1 MSHNIKIWLYKVN
14 YIVGVFVTFK
24 FNFKYFCRLNY
35 NKNRRMKIS
44 YNWLKNY
51 INTSTSLSAGSDI
64 DPEKISEILT
74 DSGLEIDG
82 MEKIQTVKGG
92 LEGLVIGE
100 VLTKEKHPDA
110 DKLNCTTINIGGD
123 EPLSIVCGASNLE
136 VGQKVVVA
144 TIGTTLYSDEDSFK
158 IKKSKIRGQLSEGM
172 ICAEDEIGL
181 GKGHDGIMV
190 LDPTT
195 VVGTLAKDHF
205 NIEADYELEI
215 GLTPNRADASGHIGV
230 ARDLVAVLGQS
241 QEINLV
247 KPSVDEFKV
256 DNNDL
261 NITVEVEDAELCPRY
276 SGVTISGL
284 EVKDSP
290 DWLKNRLLSIGLTPI
305 NNVVDV
311 TNFVLHETGQPLHA
325 FDAAKIV
332 GNKVVVKTV
341 ANKTKFTTLDDTDR
355 ELSEDDLM
363 ICNAENAM
371 CIAGVFGGSESG
383 VSNSTTSIFIESAY
397 FNAVSVRKSAK
408 RHGLNTDASFRFER
422 GADPRITIY
431 ALKRAANLIKEVA
444 GGFISS
450 EIVDVY
456 PTPIENFEFDF
467 SYDNCDRTIGQA
479 IDRSVIKKILT
490 DLEIEIVSES
500 GDQLKLSVPPFKVD
514 VQREI
519 DVIEEVLRIYG
530 YNNIVLPDVLKSSLP
545 YRTKPE
551 KEKVTNLVSDLLVSN
566 GFNEMLSN
574 SLTNA
579 DYYKNTA
586 DSLVR
591 IKNPLSIELDV
602 LRQSMVYDG
611 LETIVYN
618 QNRRNSDVKLFEWG
632 KTYFK
637 TETKFK
643 EYSHLSMFIS
653 GASTNENWDTPNA
666 GDVNFYQLK
675 GIVNT
680 IMEKFGM
687 DKFNVRTEDSDLAC
701 LAYGLKYKVNNI
713 DLVEFGKIDA
723 TTQKQFAINNEVF
736 YVIFNYDNFIKLV
749 GMNKVVYK
757 EVSKLPSMRRDLALL
772 IDKAVTYDS
781 IKELASKQE
790 RKLLKSI
797 NLFDV
802 YEGKNVP
809 EGKKSYALSFQFQDE
824 NKTLVDKQI
833 DKVMSKIIN
842 TLDKELGAK
851 LR

>member
-1 MSHNIKIWLYKVN
+1 
-14 YIVGVFVTFK
+14 
-24 FNFKYFCRLNY
+24 
-35 NKNRRMKIS
+35 MKIS

-51 INTSTSLSAGSDI
+51 IDTDI

-82 MEKIQTVKGG
+82 MEKVQTIKGG
-92 LEGLVIGE
+92 LEGLIVGE

-110 DKLNCTTINIGGD
+110 DKLNCTTINIGGK
-123 EPLSIVCGASNLE
+123 EPLNIVCGASNLE
-136 VGQKVVVA
+136 IGQKVVVA
-144 TIGTTLYSDEDSFK
+144 TIGTTLYSDDDSFK

-190 LDPTT
+190 LDPSTAI
-195 VVGTLAKDHF
+195 GTLAKDHF
-205 NIEADYELEI
+205 NVEDDYELEI
-215 GLTPNRADASGHIGV
+215 GLTPNRADATGHIGV

-247 KPSVDEFKV
+247 KPSVEDFKV
-256 DNNDL
+256 DNTAL
-261 NITVEVEDAELCPRY
+261 NIIVEIEDVELCPRY

-290 DWLKNRLLSIGLTPI
+290 DWLMNRLLSIGLTPI

-325 FDAAKIV
+325 FDAEKIA
-332 GNKVVVKTV
+332 GNKIIVKTV
-341 ANKTKFTTLDDTDR
+341 VDKTKFTTLDETER
-355 ELSEDDLM
+355 ELSKEDLM
-363 ICNAENAM
+363 ICNEEKEM

-383 VSNSTTSIFIESAY
+383 VSKTTTSIFIESAY
-397 FNAVSVRKSAK
+397 FNAVSIRRSAK
-408 RHGLNTDASFRFER
+408 RHGLNTDASFRYER

-444 GGFISS
+444 GGSVSS
-450 EIVDVY
+450 EIVDIY
-456 PTPIENFEFDF
+456 PTPIENFQIDF

-530 YNNIVLPDVLKSSLP
+530 YNNIVLPDVLKSSLS

-551 KEKVTNLVSDLLVSN
+551 KEKVTNIISDLLVSN

-574 SLTNA
+574 SLTKS
-579 DYYKNTA
+579 DYYKGTA
-586 DSLVR
+586 NSLVR

-643 EYSHLSMFIS
+643 EHSHLSLFIS
-653 GASTNENWDTPNA
+653 GASTNKNWDLPNA

-687 DKFNVRTEDSDLAC
+687 NKFNVRSGESDLAC
-701 LAYGLKYKVNNI
+701 LDYGLKYKVNNI
-713 DLVEFGKIDA
+713 DLVEFGKIDSA
-723 TTQKQFAINNEVF
+723 TQKQFAINNEVF

-749 GMNKVVYK
+749 GMNKVIYK
-757 EVSKLPSMRRDLALL
+757 EVSKFPSVRRDLALL
-772 IDKAVTYDS
+772 IDKTVTYDS

-790 RKLLKSI
+790 RKLLKAI

-802 YEGKNVP
+802 YEGKNLP
-809 EGKKSYALSFQFQDE
+809 EGKKSYAVSFQFQDE
-824 NKTLVDKQI
+824 NKTLFDKQI
-833 DKVMSKIIN
+833 DKVMSKVIMA
-842 TLDKELGAK
+842 LEKELDAK

>member
-1 MSHNIKIWLYKVN
+1 
-14 YIVGVFVTFK
+14 
-24 FNFKYFCRLNY
+24 
-35 NKNRRMKIS
+35 MKIS

-51 INTSTSLSAGSDI
+51 INTDI
-64 DPEKISEILT
+64 DPEKISDILT

-82 MEKIQTVKGG
+82 MTKIQTIKGG
-92 LEGLVIGE
+92 LEGLIVGE

-110 DKLNCTTINIGGD
+110 DKLNCTTINVGD
-123 EPLSIVCGASNLE
+123 KESLNIVCGAPNLE
-136 VGQKVVVA
+136 IGQKVVVA
-144 TIGTTLYSDEDSFK
+144 TIGTMLYSGDDSFK

-190 LDPTT
+190 LDPATAA
-195 VVGTLAKDHF
+195 GTLAKDHF
-205 NIEADYELEI
+205 NVEDDYELEI
-215 GLTPNRADASGHIGV
+215 GLTPNRADATGHIGV

-247 KPSVDEFKV
+247 KPSVEDFRV
-256 DNNDL
+256 DNTAL
-261 NITVEVEDAELCPRY
+261 NITVEIENVELCPRY

-284 EVKDSP
+284 VVKDSP

-325 FDAAKIV
+325 FDAEKIA
-332 GNKVVVKTV
+332 GNKIIVKTV
-341 ANKTKFTTLDDTDR
+341 ADKTKFATLDETER
-355 ELSEDDLM
+355 ELSKDDLM
-363 ICNAENAM
+363 ICNEEKEM
-371 CIAGVFGGSESG
+371 CIAGVFGGSDSG
-383 VSNSTTSIFIESAY
+383 VTKTTTSIFIESAY

-444 GGFISS
+444 GGTVSS

-456 PTPIENFEFDF
+456 PTPIENFKIDF
-467 SYDNCDRTIGQA
+467 SYANCDRTIGQA
-479 IDRSVIKKILT
+479 IDRNVIKKILT
-490 DLEIEIVSES
+490 DLEIEIVLEN
-500 GDQLKLSVPPFKVD
+500 GDELKLSVPPFKVD

-530 YNNIVLPDVLKSSLP
+530 YNNIVLPDVLKSSLS
-545 YRTKPE
+545 YRIKPE
-551 KEKVTNLVSDLLVSN
+551 KEKVTNIISDLLVSN

-574 SLTNA
+574 SLTKA
-579 DYYKNTA
+579 DYYKDTA
-586 DSLVR
+586 DSLVK

-643 EYSHLSMFIS
+643 EHSHLSLFIS
-653 GASTNENWDTPNA
+653 GVSTNENWDTANT

-675 GIVNT
+675 GVVNT

-687 DKFNVRTEDSDLAC
+687 NKFNVKTEESELAC
-701 LAYGLKYKVNNI
+701 LDYGLKYKVNNI
-713 DLVEFGKIDA
+713 DLVEFGKIDSA
-723 TTQKQFAINNEVF
+723 TQKKVAINNEVF

-757 EVSKLPSMRRDLALL
+757 EVSKFPYMRRDLALL
-772 IDKAVTYDS
+772 IDKTVTYKS
-781 IKELASKQE
+781 IKKLASKQE
-790 RKLLKSI
+790 RKLLKAI

-802 YEGKNVP
+802 YEGKNLP
-809 EGKKSYALSFQFQDE
+809 EGKKSYAVSFQFQDE
-824 NKTLVDKQI
+824 KKTLVDSQI
-833 DKVMSKIIN
+833 DKVMSKII
-842 TLDKELGAK
+842 TALEKELDAQ

>member
-1 MSHNIKIWLYKVN
+1 
-14 YIVGVFVTFK
+14 
-24 FNFKYFCRLNY
+24 
-35 NKNRRMKIS
+35 MKIS

-51 INTSTSLSAGSDI
+51 IDVKVN
-64 DPEKISEILT
+64 PENISEILT

-82 MEKIQTVKGG
+82 MQKIQTIKGG
-92 LEGLVIGE
+92 LEGLVVGE

-110 DKLNCTTINIGGD
+110 DKLNLTTINIGV
-123 EPLSIVCGASNLE
+123 EEVLNIVCGASNLE

-144 TIGTTLYSDEDSFK
+144 TIGTTLYSGDDSFK

-190 LDPTT
+190 LDASTA
-195 VVGTLAKDHF
+195 VGTLAKAYF
-205 NIEADYELEI
+205 NIEDDYELEI
-215 GLTPNRADASGHIGV
+215 GLTPNRADATGHIGV
-230 ARDLVAVLGQS
+230 ARDLVAVLGQK

-247 KPSVDEFKV
+247 KPSVDDFKV
-256 DNNDL
+256 DNADL
-261 NITVEVEDAELCPRY
+261 NITVEVEDAELCKRY
-276 SGVTISGL
+276 SGVTINNITIK
-284 EVKDSP
+284 ESP
-290 DWLKNRLLSIGLTPI
+290 DWLKNRLLSIGLTPV

-311 TNFVLHETGQPLHA
+311 TNFVMHETGQPLHA
-325 FDAAKIV
+325 FDVAKIK
-332 GNKVVVKTV
+332 GNKVIVKTV
-341 ANKTKFTTLDDTDR
+341 ADKTKFTTLDDTER

-363 ICNAENAM
+363 ICNTEDGM
-371 CIAGVFGGSESG
+371 CIAGVFGGSDSG
-383 VSNSTTSIFIESAY
+383 VSKTTTSIFLESAY
-397 FNAVSVRKSAK
+397 FDAVSVRKSAK

-431 ALKRAANLIKEVA
+431 ALKRAANLIKEVS
-444 GGFISS
+444 GGTVSS

-456 PTPIENFEFDF
+456 PTPIEDF
-467 SYDNCDRTIGQA
+467 SIDFSFDNCDKVIGQK
-479 IDRSVIKKILT
+479 IDRTVIKKILI
-490 DLEIEIVSES
+490 DLEIQILEEN

-530 YNNIVLPDVLKSSLP
+530 YNNIVLPDVLKSSLS

-551 KEKVTNLVSDLLVSN
+551 KEKVTNLISDLLVSN
-566 GFNEMLSN
+566 GFNEILNN
-574 SLTNA
+574 SLTKA
-579 DYYKNTA
+579 DYYKETA

-591 IKNPLSIELDV
+591 IKNPLSKDLDV

-643 EYSHLSMFIS
+643 EHSHLSMFIS
-653 GASTNENWDTPNA
+653 GASVNENWDTANT
-666 GDVNFYQLK
+666 GDVNFYQIK
-675 GIVNT
+675 GVVNT

-687 DKFNVRTEDSDLAC
+687 NKFNVRTEESELTC
-701 LAYGLKYKVNNI
+701 LDYGLKYKVNNI

-723 TTQKQFAINNEVF
+723 ATQKQFDINNEVF
-736 YVIFNYDNFIKLV
+736 YVIFNYDNLIKLV
-749 GMNKVVYK
+749 GMNKVIYK
-757 EVSKLPSMRRDLALL
+757 EVSKFPAVRRDLALL
-772 IDKAVTYDS
+772 IDKAVAYSS
-781 IKELASKQE
+781 IQELASKQDK
-790 RKLLKSI
+790 KLLKAI

-802 YEGKNVP
+802 YEGKNLP
-809 EGKKSYALSFQFQDE
+809 EGKKSYAVSFQFQDE
-824 NKTLVDKQI
+824 TKTLVDKQI
-833 DKVMSKIIN
+833 DKVMTKIIS
-842 TLDKELGAK
+842 TLEKELDAQ

>member
-1 MSHNIKIWLYKVN
+1 
-14 YIVGVFVTFK
+14 
-24 FNFKYFCRLNY
+24 
-35 NKNRRMKIS
+35 MKIS

-51 INTSTSLSAGSDI
+51 IDVEVN
-64 DPEKISEILT
+64 PENISEILT

-82 MEKIQTVKGG
+82 MQKIQTIKGG
-92 LEGLVIGE
+92 LEGLVVGE

-110 DKLNCTTINIGGD
+110 DKLNCTTINVGG
-123 EPLSIVCGASNLE
+123 EEELNIVCGATNLE

-144 TIGTTLYSDEDSFK
+144 TVGTTLYAGDDSFK
-158 IKKSKIRGQLSEGM
+158 IKKSKIRGELSEGM
-172 ICAEDEIGL
+172 ICAEDEIGI
-181 GKGHDGIMV
+181 GVGHDGIMV
-190 LDPTT
+190 LEASTA
-195 VVGTLAKDHF
+195 VGTLAKDYF
-205 NIEADYELEI
+205 KIEDDYELEI
-215 GLTPNRADASGHIGV
+215 GLTPNRADATGHIGV
-230 ARDLVAVLGQS
+230 ARDLVAVLGQK

-247 KPSVDEFKV
+247 KPSVDDFKV
-256 DNNDL
+256 DNTDL
-261 NITVEVEDAELCPRY
+261 NITVEVDNTELCPRY

-284 EVKDSP
+284 EIKDSP

-325 FDAAKIV
+325 FDAAKIA
-332 GNKVVVKTV
+332 GNKVIVKKV
-341 ANKTKFTTLDDTDR
+341 ADKTKFTTLDDTER
-355 ELSEDDLM
+355 ELSENDLM
-363 ICNAENAM
+363 ICNAEEGM

-383 VSNSTTSIFIESAY
+383 VSNTTTSIFLESAY

-444 GGFISS
+444 GGSVSS
-450 EIVDVY
+450 EIVDIY
-456 PTPIENFEFDF
+456 PNEIENFEVDF
-467 SYDNCDRTIGQA
+467 SFDNCDRVIGQA
-479 IDRSVIKKILT
+479 IDREVIKKILT
-490 DLEIEIVSES
+490 DLEIEIITEK
-500 GDQLKLSVPPFKVD
+500 GDELKLSIPPFKVD

-519 DVIEEVLRIYG
+519 DVIEEVLRIFG
-530 YNNIVLPDVLKSSLP
+530 YNNIVLPDVLKSSLS

-551 KEKVTNLVSDLLVSN
+551 KEKVTNIISDLLVSN

-574 SLTNA
+574 SLTKS
-579 DYYKNTA
+579 DYYKETA

-602 LRQSMVYDG
+602 LRQSMLFDG

-637 TETKFK
+637 TETKFR
-643 EYSHLSMFIS
+643 EHSHLSLFIS
-653 GASTNENWDTPNA
+653 GASTNENWDTANA
-666 GDVNFYQLK
+666 GDVNFYQIK

-687 DKFNVRTEDSDLAC
+687 NKFNIRTEESDLNC
-701 LAYGLKYKVNNI
+701 FEYGLKHKVNNI
-713 DLVEFGKIDA
+713 DLVEFGKVDGA
-723 TTQKQFAINNEVF
+723 TQKQFDINNEVF
-736 YVIFNYDNFIKLV
+736 HVIFNYANFIKLV

-757 EVSKLPSMRRDLALL
+757 EVSKFPSSRRDLALL
-772 IDKAVTYDS
+772 IDKTVTYSS
-781 IKELASKQE
+781 IQELASKQE
-790 RKLLKSI
+790 RKLLKDI

-802 YEGKNVP
+802 YEGKNLP

-824 NKTLVDKQI
+824 QKTLVDAQI

-842 TLDKELGAK
+842 SLEKELDAQ

>member
-1 MSHNIKIWLYKVN
+1 
-14 YIVGVFVTFK
+14 
-24 FNFKYFCRLNY
+24 
-35 NKNRRMKIS
+35 MKIS

-51 INTSTSLSAGSDI
+51 IDVEVN
-64 DPEKISEILT
+64 PENISEILT

-82 MEKIQTVKGG
+82 MQKIQTIKGG
-92 LEGLVIGE
+92 LEGLVVGE

-110 DKLNCTTINIGGD
+110 DKLNCTTINVGG
-123 EPLSIVCGASNLE
+123 EEELNIVCGATNLE

-144 TIGTTLYSDEDSFK
+144 TVGTTLYAGDDSFK
-158 IKKSKIRGQLSEGM
+158 IKKSKIRGELSEGM

-181 GKGHDGIMV
+181 GVGHDGIMV
-190 LDPTT
+190 LEASTA
-195 VVGTLAKDHF
+195 VGTLAKDYF
-205 NIEADYELEI
+205 KIEDDYELEI
-215 GLTPNRADASGHIGV
+215 GLTPNRADATGHIGV
-230 ARDLVAVLGQS
+230 ARDLVAVLGQK

-247 KPSVDEFKV
+247 KPSVDDFKV
-256 DNNDL
+256 DNTDL
-261 NITVEVEDAELCPRY
+261 NITVEVENTELCPRY

-325 FDAAKIV
+325 FDAAKIA
-332 GNKVVVKTV
+332 GNKVIVKKV
-341 ANKTKFTTLDDTDR
+341 ADKTKFTTLDDTER
-355 ELSEDDLM
+355 ELSENDLM
-363 ICNAENAM
+363 ICNAEEGM

-383 VSNSTTSIFIESAY
+383 VSNTTTSIFLESAY

-444 GGFISS
+444 GGSVSS
-450 EIVDVY
+450 EIVDIY
-456 PTPIENFEFDF
+456 PNEIENFEIDF
-467 SYDNCDRTIGQA
+467 SFDNCDRVIGQA
-479 IDRSVIKKILT
+479 IDREVIKKILT
-490 DLEIEIVSES
+490 DLEIEIITEK
-500 GDQLKLSVPPFKVD
+500 GDELKLSIPPFKVD

-519 DVIEEVLRIYG
+519 DVIEEVLRIFG
-530 YNNIVLPDVLKSSLP
+530 YNNIVLPDVLKSSLS

-551 KEKVTNLVSDLLVSN
+551 KEKVTNIISDLLVSN

-574 SLTNA
+574 SLTKS
-579 DYYKNTA
+579 DYYKETA

-602 LRQSMVYDG
+602 LRQSMLFDG

-643 EYSHLSMFIS
+643 EHSHLSLFIS
-653 GASTNENWDTPNA
+653 GASTNENWDTANA
-666 GDVNFYQLK
+666 GDVNFYQIK

-687 DKFNVRTEDSDLAC
+687 NKFNIRTEESDLTC
-701 LAYGLKYKVNNI
+701 FEYGLKHKVNNI
-713 DLVEFGKIDA
+713 DLVEFGKVDA
-723 TTQKQFAINNEVF
+723 ATQKQFDINNEVF
-736 YVIFNYDNFIKLV
+736 HVIFNYDNFIKLV

-757 EVSKLPSMRRDLALL
+757 EVSKFPSTRRDLALL
-772 IDKAVTYDS
+772 IDKTVTYSS
-781 IKELASKQE
+781 IQELASKQE
-790 RKLLKSI
+790 RKLLKDI

-802 YEGKNVP
+802 YEGKNLP

-824 NKTLVDKQI
+824 QKTLVDAQI

-842 TLDKELGAK
+842 SLEKELDAQ

>member
-1 MSHNIKIWLYKVN
+1 
-14 YIVGVFVTFK
+14 
-24 FNFKYFCRLNY
+24 
-35 NKNRRMKIS
+35 MKIS

-51 INTSTSLSAGSDI
+51 IDTDI
-64 DPEKISEILT
+64 DPEKISDILT

-82 MEKIQTVKGG
+82 MTKIQTIKGG
-92 LEGLVIGE
+92 LEGLIVGE

-110 DKLNCTTINIGGD
+110 DKLNCTTINVGGT
-123 EPLSIVCGASNLE
+123 ELLNIVCGASNLE
-136 VGQKVVVA
+136 IGQKVVVA
-144 TIGTTLYSDEDSFK
+144 TIGTTLYSGDDSFK

-190 LDPTT
+190 LDTAT
-195 VVGTLAKDHF
+195 AVGTLAKDHF
-205 NIEADYELEI
+205 NVEDDYELEI
-215 GLTPNRADASGHIGV
+215 GLTPNRADATGHIGV

-247 KPSVDEFKV
+247 KPSVEDFKV
-256 DNNDL
+256 DNTAL
-261 NITVEVEDAELCPRY
+261 NITVEIEDVELCPRY

-325 FDAAKIV
+325 FDAAKIA
-332 GNKVVVKTV
+332 GNKIIVKTV
-341 ANKTKFTTLDDTDR
+341 ADKTKFTTLDETER
-355 ELSEDDLM
+355 ELSKDDLM
-363 ICNAENAM
+363 ICSEEKEM

-383 VSNSTTSIFIESAY
+383 VTKTTTSIFVESAY

-431 ALKRAANLIKEVA
+431 ALKRAANLIKEIT
-444 GGFISS
+444 GGTVSS

-456 PTPIENFEFDF
+456 PTPIENFEIDF
-467 SYDNCDRTIGQA
+467 SYANCDRTIGQA
-479 IDRSVIKKILT
+479 IDRDVIKKILT
-490 DLEIEIVSES
+490 DLEIEIVSEN
-500 GDQLKLSVPPFKVD
+500 GDELKLSVPPFKVD

-519 DVIEEVLRIYG
+519 DIIEEVLRIYG
-530 YNNIVLPDVLKSSLP
+530 YNNIVLPDVLKSSLS

-551 KEKVTNLVSDLLVSN
+551 KEKVTNIISDLLVSN

-574 SLTNA
+574 SLTKA
-579 DYYKNTA
+579 DYYGDTA

-618 QNRRNSDVKLFEWG
+618 QNRKNSDVKLFEWG

-643 EYSHLSMFIS
+643 EHSHLSLFIS
-653 GASTNENWDTPNA
+653 GASTNENWDTVNA

-675 GIVNT
+675 GVVNT

-687 DKFNVRTEDSDLAC
+687 NKFNVRMEESELAC
-701 LAYGLKYKVNNI
+701 LDYGLKYKVNNI
-713 DLVEFGKIDA
+713 DLVEFGKIDS
-723 TTQKQFAINNEVF
+723 TTQKKFAINNEVF
-736 YVIFNYDNFIKLV
+736 YVVFNYDNFIKLV

-757 EVSKLPSMRRDLALL
+757 EVSKFPSMRRDLALL
-772 IDKAVTYDS
+772 IDKTVTYNS

-790 RKLLKSI
+790 KKLLKAI

-802 YEGKNVP
+802 YEGKNLP
-809 EGKKSYALSFQFQDE
+809 EGKKSYAVSFQFQDE

-833 DKVMSKIIN
+833 DKVMSKII
-842 TLDKELGAK
+842 TSLEKELDAK

>member
-1 MSHNIKIWLYKVN
+1 
-14 YIVGVFVTFK
+14 
-24 FNFKYFCRLNY
+24 
-35 NKNRRMKIS
+35 MKIS

-51 INTSTSLSAGSDI
+51 IDVEV
-64 DPEKISEILT
+64 DPENISEILT

-92 LEGLVIGE
+92 LEGLIVGE

-110 DKLNCTTINIGGD
+110 DKLNCSTINIGGN
-123 EPLSIVCGASNLE
+123 EPLNIVCGASNLE

-144 TIGTTLYSDEDSFK
+144 TVGTTLYAGDDSFK
-158 IKKSKIRGQLSEGM
+158 IKKSKIRGELSEGM

-190 LDPTT
+190 LEPSTA
-195 VVGTLAKDHF
+195 VGTLAKDYF
-205 NIEADYELEI
+205 KIEDDYELEI
-215 GLTPNRADASGHIGV
+215 GLTPNRADATGHIGV
-230 ARDLVAVLGQS
+230 ARDLVAVLGQK
-241 QEINLV
+241 QEVNLV
-247 KPSVDEFKV
+247 KPTVNDFKV
-256 DNNDL
+256 DNTDL
-261 NITVEVEDAELCPRY
+261 NITVEVENTELCPRY

-284 EVKDSP
+284 VIKESP

-325 FDAAKIV
+325 FDAEKIA

-341 ANKTKFTTLDDTDR
+341 ADKTKFTTLDDTER

-363 ICNAENAM
+363 ICNAEEGM
-371 CIAGVFGGSESG
+371 CIAGVFGGAVSG
-383 VSNSTTSIFIESAY
+383 VSDTTTSIFLESAY
-397 FNAVSVRKSAK
+397 FNAVSIRKSAK
-408 RHGLNTDASFRFER
+408 RHGLNTDASFRYER

-444 GGFISS
+444 GGAVSS

-456 PTPIENFEFDF
+456 PTEIENFEIDF
-467 SYDNCDRTIGQA
+467 SYDNCDRLIGQA
-479 IDRSVIKKILT
+479 IDRDVIKKILT
-490 DLEIEIVSES
+490 DLEIEIVSEN
-500 GDQLKLSVPPFKVD
+500 GDELKLSVPPFKVD

-530 YNNIVLPDVLKSSLP
+530 YNNIVLPDVLKSSLS
-545 YRTKPE
+545 YREKTD
-551 KEKVTNLVSDLLVSN
+551 KEKVTNTISDLLVSN

-574 SLTNA
+574 SLTKS
-579 DYYKNTA
+579 DYYKETA

-591 IKNPLSIELDV
+591 MKNPLSRELDV
-602 LRQSMVYDG
+602 LRQSMLFDG

-618 QNRRNSDVKLFEWG
+618 QNRRTSDVKLFEWG

-643 EYSHLSMFIS
+643 EHSHLSLFIS
-653 GASTNENWDTPNA
+653 GASVNENWDTANA

-675 GIVNT
+675 GVVNT

-687 DKFNVRTEDSDLAC
+687 NKFNIRTEESELVC
-701 LAYGLKYKVNNI
+701 LDYGLKHKVNNI
-713 DLVEFGKIDA
+713 DLVEFGKIDSA
-723 TTQKQFAINNEVF
+723 IQKQFDINNEVF
-736 YVIFNYDNFIKLV
+736 YVIFNYDNFLKLV
-749 GMNKVVYK
+749 TMNKVVYK
-757 EVSKLPSMRRDLALL
+757 EVSKFPAMRRDLALL
-772 IDKAVTYDS
+772 IDKAVAYSS

-790 RKLLKSI
+790 RKLLKAI

-802 YEGKNVP
+802 YEGKNLP
-809 EGKKSYALSFQFQDE
+809 EGKKSYAVSFQFQDE

-833 DKVMSKIIN
+833 DKVMTKIIAS
-842 TLDKELGAK
+842 LEKELGAQ

>member
-1 MSHNIKIWLYKVN
+1 
-14 YIVGVFVTFK
+14 
-24 FNFKYFCRLNY
+24 
-35 NKNRRMKIS
+35 MKIS

-51 INTSTSLSAGSDI
+51 IDTDI
-64 DPEKISEILT
+64 DPEKISDILT

-82 MEKIQTVKGG
+82 MTKIQTIKGG
-92 LEGLVIGE
+92 LEGLIIGE

-110 DKLNCTTINIGGD
+110 DKLNCTTINVGGT
-123 EPLSIVCGASNLE
+123 ELLNIVCGASNLE
-136 VGQKVVVA
+136 IGQKVVVA
-144 TIGTTLYSDEDSFK
+144 TIGTTLYSGDDSFK

-190 LDPTT
+190 LDTAT
-195 VVGTLAKDHF
+195 AVGTLAKDHF
-205 NIEADYELEI
+205 NVEDDYELEI
-215 GLTPNRADASGHIGV
+215 GLTPNRADATGHIGV

-247 KPSVDEFKV
+247 KPSVEDFKV
-256 DNNDL
+256 DNTAL
-261 NITVEVEDAELCPRY
+261 NITVEIEDVELCPRY

-325 FDAAKIV
+325 FDAAKIA
-332 GNKVVVKTV
+332 GNKIIVKTV
-341 ANKTKFTTLDDTDR
+341 ADKTKFTTLDETER
-355 ELSEDDLM
+355 ELSKDDLM
-363 ICNAENAM
+363 ICSEEKEM

-383 VSNSTTSIFIESAY
+383 VTKTTTSIFVESAY

-431 ALKRAANLIKEVA
+431 ALKRAANLIKEIT
-444 GGFISS
+444 GGTVSS

-456 PTPIENFEFDF
+456 PTPIENFEIDF
-467 SYDNCDRTIGQA
+467 SYANCDRTIGQA
-479 IDRSVIKKILT
+479 IDRDVIKKILT
-490 DLEIEIVSES
+490 DLEIEIVSEN
-500 GDQLKLSVPPFKVD
+500 GDELKLSVPPFKVD

-519 DVIEEVLRIYG
+519 DIIEEVLRIYG
-530 YNNIVLPDVLKSSLP
+530 YNNIVLPDVLKSSLS

-551 KEKVTNLVSDLLVSN
+551 KEKVTNIISDLLVSN

-574 SLTNA
+574 SLTKA
-579 DYYKNTA
+579 DYYGDTA

-618 QNRRNSDVKLFEWG
+618 QNRKNSDVKLFEWG

-643 EYSHLSMFIS
+643 EHSHLSLFIS
-653 GASTNENWDTPNA
+653 GASTNENWDAVNA

-675 GIVNT
+675 GVVNT

-687 DKFNVRTEDSDLAC
+687 NKFNVRTEESELAC
-701 LAYGLKYKVNNI
+701 LDYGLKYKVNNI
-713 DLVEFGKIDA
+713 DLVEFGKIDS
-723 TTQKQFAINNEVF
+723 TTQKKFAINNEVF
-736 YVIFNYDNFIKLV
+736 YVVFNYDNFIKLV

-757 EVSKLPSMRRDLALL
+757 EVSKFPSMRRDLALL
-772 IDKAVTYDS
+772 IDKTVTYNS

-790 RKLLKSI
+790 RKLLKAI

-802 YEGKNVP
+802 YEGKNLP
-809 EGKKSYALSFQFQDE
+809 EGKKSYAVSFQFQDE

-833 DKVMSKIIN
+833 DKVMSKII
-842 TLDKELGAK
+842 TSLEKELDAK

>member
-1 MSHNIKIWLYKVN
+1 
-14 YIVGVFVTFK
+14 
-24 FNFKYFCRLNY
+24 
-35 NKNRRMKIS
+35 MKIS

-51 INTSTSLSAGSDI
+51 IDTDI

-82 MEKIQTVKGG
+82 MEKVQTIKGG
-92 LEGLVIGE
+92 LEGLIVGE
-100 VLTKEKHPDA
+100 VLTKEKHPNA
-110 DKLNCTTINIGGD
+110 DKLNCTTINTGGK
-123 EPLSIVCGASNLE
+123 EPLNIVCGASNLE
-136 VGQKVVVA
+136 IGQKVVVA
-144 TIGTTLYSDEDSFK
+144 TIGTMLYSDVGSFK

-190 LDPTT
+190 LDPSTAI
-195 VVGTLAKDHF
+195 GTLAKDHF
-205 NIEADYELEI
+205 NVEDDYELEI
-215 GLTPNRADASGHIGV
+215 GLTPNRADATGHIGV

-247 KPSVDEFKV
+247 KPSVEDFKV
-256 DNNDL
+256 DNTAL
-261 NITVEVEDAELCPRY
+261 NIIVEIEDVELCPRY

-290 DWLKNRLLSIGLTPI
+290 DWLMNRLLSIGLTPI

-325 FDAAKIV
+325 FDAEKIA
-332 GNKVVVKTV
+332 GNKIIVKTV
-341 ANKTKFTTLDDTDR
+341 VDKTKFTTLDETER
-355 ELSEDDLM
+355 ELSKEDLM
-363 ICNAENAM
+363 ICNEDKEM

-383 VSNSTTSIFIESAY
+383 VSKTTTSIFIESAY
-397 FNAVSVRKSAK
+397 FNAVSIRRSAK
-408 RHGLNTDASFRFER
+408 RHGLNTDASFRYER

-444 GGFISS
+444 GGTVSS
-450 EIVDVY
+450 EIVDIY
-456 PTPIENFEFDF
+456 PTPIENFEIDF

-530 YNNIVLPDVLKSSLP
+530 YNNIVLPDVLKSSLS

-551 KEKVTNLVSDLLVSN
+551 KEKVTNIISDLLVSN

-574 SLTNA
+574 SLTKS
-579 DYYKNTA
+579 DYYKGTA
-586 DSLVR
+586 NSLVR

-643 EYSHLSMFIS
+643 EHSHLSLFIS
-653 GASTNENWDTPNA
+653 GASTNKNWDLPNA

-687 DKFNVRTEDSDLAC
+687 NKFNVRTGESDLAC
-701 LAYGLKYKVNNI
+701 LDYGLKYKVNNI
-713 DLVEFGKIDA
+713 DLVEFGKIDSA
-723 TTQKQFAINNEVF
+723 TQKQFAINNEVF

-749 GMNKVVYK
+749 GMNKVIYK
-757 EVSKLPSMRRDLALL
+757 EVSKFPSVRRDLALL
-772 IDKAVTYDS
+772 IDKTVTYDS

-790 RKLLKSI
+790 RKLLKAI

-802 YEGKNVP
+802 YEGKNLP
-809 EGKKSYALSFQFQDE
+809 EGKKSYAVSFQFQDE
-824 NKTLVDKQI
+824 NKTLFDKQI
-833 DKVMSKIIN
+833 DKVMSKVIMA
-842 TLDKELGAK
+842 LEKELDAK

>member
-1 MSHNIKIWLYKVN
+1 
-14 YIVGVFVTFK
+14 
-24 FNFKYFCRLNY
+24 
-35 NKNRRMKIS
+35 MKIS

-51 INTSTSLSAGSDI
+51 IDTDVN
-64 DPEKISEILT
+64 PENISEILT
-74 DSGLEIDG
+74 DTGLEIDG
-82 MEKIQTVKGG
+82 MEKIQTIKGG
-92 LEGLVIGE
+92 LEGLVVGE

-110 DKLNCTTINIGGD
+110 DKLNCTTINVGG
-123 EPLSIVCGASNLE
+123 EEALNIVCGAPNVA
-136 VGQKVVVA
+136 VGQKVIVA
-144 TIGTTLYSDEDSFK
+144 TIGTTLYAGEDSFK

-190 LDPTT
+190 LDSAT
-195 VVGTLAKDHF
+195 VVGTPAKVHF
-205 NIEADYELEI
+205 NIEDDYELEI
-215 GLTPNRADASGHIGV
+215 GLTPNRADATGHIGV
-230 ARDLVAVLGQS
+230 ARDLVAVLGQK

-247 KPSVDEFKV
+247 KPSVESFKV
-256 DNNDL
+256 DNTDL
-261 NITVEVEDAELCPRY
+261 NIAVEVENAELCPRY
-276 SGVTISGL
+276 SGVTISGI

-325 FDAAKIV
+325 FDAAKIA
-332 GNKVVVKTV
+332 GNKVLVKTV
-341 ANKTKFTTLDDTDR
+341 TDKTKFTTLDDVER
-355 ELSEDDLM
+355 ELSADDLM
-363 ICNAENAM
+363 ICNTEEAM

-383 VSNSTTSIFIESAY
+383 VSNTTTSIFLESAY

-422 GADPRITIY
+422 GADPRNTIY

-444 GGFISS
+444 GGTVSS

-456 PTPIENFEFDF
+456 PTEIKNFEIDF
-467 SYDNCDRTIGQA
+467 SFDNCDRLIGQA
-479 IDRSVIKKILT
+479 IDREVIKKILT
-490 DLEIEIVSES
+490 DLEIEIVAEN
-500 GDQLKLSVPPFKVD
+500 GDELKLSVPPFKVD
-514 VQREI
+514 VQREV

-530 YNNIVLPDVLKSSLP
+530 YNNIVLPDTLTSSLS

-551 KEKVTNLVSDLLVSN
+551 KEKVTNIISDLLVSN

-574 SLTNA
+574 SLTKS
-579 DYYKNTA
+579 DYYKETA

-591 IKNPLSIELDV
+591 MKNPLSRELDV

-618 QNRRNSDVKLFEWG
+618 QNRRTSDVKLFEWG

-643 EYSHLSMFIS
+643 EHSHLSLFIS
-653 GASTNENWDTPNA
+653 GASVNENWDTTNA
-666 GDVNFYQLK
+666 GDVNFYQIK
-675 GIVNT
+675 GVVNT

-687 DKFNVRTEDSDLAC
+687 NKFNVRTEESDLNC
-701 LAYGLKYKVNNI
+701 LEYGLKHKVNNI

-723 TTQKQFAINNEVF
+723 TTQKQFDINNEVF
-736 YVIFNYDNFIKLV
+736 YVIFNYDNFMKLV
-749 GMNKVVYK
+749 AMNKVVYK
-757 EVSKLPSMRRDLALL
+757 EVSKFPTMRRDLALL
-772 IDKAVTYDS
+772 IDKAVTYSS

-790 RKLLKSI
+790 RKLLKAI

-802 YEGKNVP
+802 YEGKNLP
-809 EGKKSYALSFQFQDE
+809 EDKKSYAVSFQFQDE
-824 NKTLVDKQI
+824 NKTLIDKQI
-833 DKVMSKIIN
+833 DKVMTKII
-842 TLDKELGAK
+842 TALEKELGAQ

>member
-1 MSHNIKIWLYKVN
+1 
-14 YIVGVFVTFK
+14 
-24 FNFKYFCRLNY
+24 
-35 NKNRRMKIS
+35 MKIS

-51 INTSTSLSAGSDI
+51 IDTDI

-82 MEKIQTVKGG
+82 MEKVQTIKGG
-92 LEGLVIGE
+92 LEGLIVGE

-110 DKLNCTTINIGGD
+110 DKLNCTTINIGGK
-123 EPLSIVCGASNLE
+123 EPLNIVCGASNLE
-136 VGQKVVVA
+136 IGQKVVVA
-144 TIGTTLYSDEDSFK
+144 TIGTMLYSDVGSFK

-190 LDPTT
+190 LDPSTAI
-195 VVGTLAKDHF
+195 GTLAKDHF
-205 NIEADYELEI
+205 NVEDDYELEI
-215 GLTPNRADASGHIGV
+215 GLTPNRADATGHIGV

-247 KPSVDEFKV
+247 KPSVEDFKV
-256 DNNDL
+256 DNTAL
-261 NITVEVEDAELCPRY
+261 NIIVEIEDVELCPRY

-290 DWLKNRLLSIGLTPI
+290 DWLMNRLLSIGLTPI

-325 FDAAKIV
+325 FDAEKIA
-332 GNKVVVKTV
+332 GNKIIVKTV
-341 ANKTKFTTLDDTDR
+341 VDKTKFTTLDETER
-355 ELSEDDLM
+355 ELSKEDLM
-363 ICNAENAM
+363 ICNEDKEM

-383 VSNSTTSIFIESAY
+383 VSKTTTSIFIESAY
-397 FNAVSVRKSAK
+397 FNAVSIRRSAK
-408 RHGLNTDASFRFER
+408 RHGLNTDASFRYER

-444 GGFISS
+444 GGTVSS
-450 EIVDVY
+450 EIVDIY
-456 PTPIENFEFDF
+456 PTPIENFEIDF

-530 YNNIVLPDVLKSSLP
+530 YNNIVLPDVLKSSLS

-551 KEKVTNLVSDLLVSN
+551 KEKVTNIISDLLVSN

-574 SLTNA
+574 SLTKS
-579 DYYKNTA
+579 DYYKGTA
-586 DSLVR
+586 NSLVR

-643 EYSHLSMFIS
+643 EHSHLSLFIS
-653 GASTNENWDTPNA
+653 GASTNKNWDLPNA

-687 DKFNVRTEDSDLAC
+687 NKFNVRTGESDLAC
-701 LAYGLKYKVNNI
+701 LDYGLKYKVNNI
-713 DLVEFGKIDA
+713 DLVEFGKIDSA
-723 TTQKQFAINNEVF
+723 TQKQFAINNEVF

-749 GMNKVVYK
+749 GMNKVIYK
-757 EVSKLPSMRRDLALL
+757 EVSKFPSVRRDLALL
-772 IDKAVTYDS
+772 IDKTVTYDS

-790 RKLLKSI
+790 RKLLKAI

-802 YEGKNVP
+802 YEGKNLP
-809 EGKKSYALSFQFQDE
+809 EGKKSYAVSFQFQDE
-824 NKTLVDKQI
+824 NKTLFDKQI
-833 DKVMSKIIN
+833 DKVMSKVIMA
-842 TLDKELGAK
+842 LEKELDAK

>member
-1 MSHNIKIWLYKVN
+1 
-14 YIVGVFVTFK
+14 
-24 FNFKYFCRLNY
+24 
-35 NKNRRMKIS
+35 MKIS

-51 INTSTSLSAGSDI
+51 IDTDI

-82 MEKIQTVKGG
+82 MEKIQTIKGG
-92 LEGLVIGE
+92 LEGLIVGE

-110 DKLNCTTINIGGD
+110 DKLNCTTINIGGK
-123 EPLSIVCGASNLE
+123 EPLNIVCGASNLE
-136 VGQKVVVA
+136 IGQKVVVA
-144 TIGTTLYSDEDSFK
+144 TIGTTLYSDDDSFK

-190 LDPTT
+190 LDPSTAI
-195 VVGTLAKDHF
+195 GTLAKDHF
-205 NIEADYELEI
+205 NVEDDYELEI
-215 GLTPNRADASGHIGV
+215 GLTPNRADATGHIGV

-247 KPSVDEFKV
+247 KPSVEDFKV
-256 DNNDL
+256 DNTAL
-261 NITVEVEDAELCPRY
+261 NITVEIEDVELCPRY

-325 FDAAKIV
+325 FDAEKIT
-332 GNKVVVKTV
+332 GNKIIVKKVVD
-341 ANKTKFTTLDDTDR
+341 KTKFTTLDETER
-355 ELSEDDLM
+355 ELSKDDLM
-363 ICNAENAM
+363 ICNEDKEM

-383 VSNSTTSIFIESAY
+383 VSKTTTSIFIESAY
-397 FNAVSVRKSAK
+397 FNAVSIRRSAK

-444 GGFISS
+444 GGTVSS
-450 EIVDVY
+450 EIVDIY
-456 PTPIENFEFDF
+456 PTPIENFEIDF
-467 SYDNCDRTIGQA
+467 SYDNCDRIIGQS
-479 IDRSVIKKILT
+479 IDRNVIKKILT

-530 YNNIVLPDVLKSSLP
+530 YNNIVLPDVLKSSLS

-551 KEKVTNLVSDLLVSN
+551 KEKVTNLISDLLVSN

-579 DYYKNTA
+579 DYYKETA

-643 EYSHLSMFIS
+643 EHSHLSLFIS
-653 GASTNENWDTPNA
+653 GASINENWDTANA

-675 GIVNT
+675 GVVNT

-687 DKFNVRTEDSDLAC
+687 NKFNVRTEESDLAC
-701 LAYGLKYKVNNI
+701 LEYGLKYKVNNI
-713 DLVEFGKIDA
+713 DLVEFGKIDSA
-723 TTQKQFAINNEVF
+723 TQKKFTINNEVF

-749 GMNKVVYK
+749 GMNTVIYK
-757 EVSKLPSMRRDLALL
+757 EVSKFPSVRRDLALL
-772 IDKAVTYDS
+772 IDKTVTYDS

-790 RKLLKSI
+790 RKLLKAI

-802 YEGKNVP
+802 YEGKNLP
-809 EGKKSYALSFQFQDE
+809 EGKKSYAVSFQFQDE

-833 DKVMSKIIN
+833 DKVMFKVI
-842 TLDKELGAK
+842 TALEKELDAK

>member
-1 MSHNIKIWLYKVN
+1 
-14 YIVGVFVTFK
+14 
-24 FNFKYFCRLNY
+24 
-35 NKNRRMKIS
+35 MKIS

-51 INTSTSLSAGSDI
+51 IDTDI

-82 MEKIQTVKGG
+82 MEKVQTIKGG
-92 LEGLVIGE
+92 LEGLIVGE
-100 VLTKEKHPDA
+100 VLTKEKHPNA
-110 DKLNCTTINIGGD
+110 DKLNCTTINTGGK
-123 EPLSIVCGASNLE
+123 EPLNIVCGASNLE
-136 VGQKVVVA
+136 IGQKVVVA
-144 TIGTTLYSDEDSFK
+144 TIGTMLYSDVGSFK

-190 LDPTT
+190 LDPSTAI
-195 VVGTLAKDHF
+195 GTLAKDHF
-205 NIEADYELEI
+205 NVEDDYELEI
-215 GLTPNRADASGHIGV
+215 GLTPNRADATGHIGV

-247 KPSVDEFKV
+247 KPSVEDFKV
-256 DNNDL
+256 DNTAL
-261 NITVEVEDAELCPRY
+261 NIIVEIEDVELCPRY

-290 DWLKNRLLSIGLTPI
+290 DWLMNRLLSIGLTPI

-325 FDAAKIV
+325 FDAEKIA
-332 GNKVVVKTV
+332 GNKIIVKTV
-341 ANKTKFTTLDDTDR
+341 VDKTKFTTLDETER
-355 ELSEDDLM
+355 ELSKEDLM
-363 ICNAENAM
+363 ICNEDKEM

-383 VSNSTTSIFIESAY
+383 VSKTTTSIFIESAY
-397 FNAVSVRKSAK
+397 FNAVSIRRSAK
-408 RHGLNTDASFRFER
+408 RHGLNTDASFRYER

-444 GGFISS
+444 GGTVSS
-450 EIVDVY
+450 EIVDIY
-456 PTPIENFEFDF
+456 PTPIENFEIDF

-530 YNNIVLPDVLKSSLP
+530 YNNIVLPDVLKSSLS

-551 KEKVTNLVSDLLVSN
+551 KEKVTNIISDLLVSN

-574 SLTNA
+574 SLTKS
-579 DYYKNTA
+579 DYYKGTA
-586 DSLVR
+586 NSLVR

-643 EYSHLSMFIS
+643 EHSHLSLFIS
-653 GASTNENWDTPNA
+653 GASTNKNWDLPNA

-687 DKFNVRTEDSDLAC
+687 NKFNVRTGESDLAC
-701 LAYGLKYKVNNI
+701 LDYGLKYKVNNI
-713 DLVEFGKIDA
+713 DLVEFGKIDSA
-723 TTQKQFAINNEVF
+723 TKKQFAINNEVF

-749 GMNKVVYK
+749 GMNKVIYK
-757 EVSKLPSMRRDLALL
+757 EVSKFPSVRRDLALL
-772 IDKAVTYDS
+772 IDKTVTYDS

-790 RKLLKSI
+790 RKLLKAI

-802 YEGKNVP
+802 YEGKNLP
-809 EGKKSYALSFQFQDE
+809 EGKKSYAVSFQFQDE
-824 NKTLVDKQI
+824 NKTLFDKQI
-833 DKVMSKIIN
+833 DKVMSKVIMA
-842 TLDKELGAK
+842 LEKELDAK

>member
-1 MSHNIKIWLYKVN
+1 
-14 YIVGVFVTFK
+14 
-24 FNFKYFCRLNY
+24 
-35 NKNRRMKIS
+35 MKIS

-51 INTSTSLSAGSDI
+51 IDTDVN
-64 DPEKISEILT
+64 PENISEILT

-92 LEGLVIGE
+92 LEGLVVGE

-110 DKLNCTTINIGGD
+110 DKLNCTTINVGG
-123 EPLSIVCGASNLE
+123 EESLNIVCGASNLE

-144 TIGTTLYSDEDSFK
+144 TIGTTLYAGDDSFK
-158 IKKSKIRGQLSEGM
+158 IKKSKIRGELSEGM

-190 LDPTT
+190 LDPAT
-195 VVGTLAKDHF
+195 VVGTPAKVHF
-205 NIEADYELEI
+205 NIEDDYELEI
-215 GLTPNRADASGHIGV
+215 GLTPNRADATGHIGV
-230 ARDLVAVLGQS
+230 ARDLVAVLGQK

-247 KPSVDEFKV
+247 KPSVDDFKV
-256 DNNDL
+256 DNTDL
-261 NITVEVEDAELCPRY
+261 NITVEVENAELCPRY

-284 EVKDSP
+284 TIKDSP

-332 GNKVVVKTV
+332 GNKVIVKTV
-341 ANKTKFTTLDDTDR
+341 ADKTKFTTLDDTER
-355 ELSEDDLM
+355 ELSADDLM
-363 ICNAENAM
+363 ICNTEKEM

-383 VSNSTTSIFIESAY
+383 VSNTTTSIFLESAY

-444 GGFISS
+444 GGSVSS
-450 EIVDVY
+450 EIVDIY
-456 PTPIENFEFDF
+456 PTPIENFEIDF
-467 SYDNCDRTIGQA
+467 SYANCDRLIGQA
-479 IDRSVIKKILT
+479 IDRDVIKKILT
-490 DLEIEIVSES
+490 DLEIEIVSEN
-500 GDQLKLSVPPFKVD
+500 GDELKLSVPPFKVD

-530 YNNIVLPDVLKSSLP
+530 YNNIVLPDVLKSSLS

-551 KEKVTNLVSDLLVSN
+551 KEKVTNIISDLLVSN

-574 SLTNA
+574 SLTKS
-579 DYYKNTA
+579 DYYKETA
-586 DSLVR
+586 ASLVR

-602 LRQSMVYDG
+602 LRQSMLFDG

-643 EYSHLSMFIS
+643 EHSHLSLFIS
-653 GASTNENWDTPNA
+653 GASVNENWDTANA

-675 GIVNT
+675 GVVNT

-687 DKFNVRTEDSDLAC
+687 NKFNVRTEESELAC
-701 LAYGLKYKVNNI
+701 LEYGLKYKVNNI
-713 DLVEFGKIDA
+713 DLVEFGKIDSA
-723 TTQKQFAINNEVF
+723 TQKQFDINNEVF

-757 EVSKLPSMRRDLALL
+757 EVSKFPSMRRDLALL
-772 IDKAVTYDS
+772 IDKAVTYSS
-781 IKELASKQE
+781 IQELASKQE
-790 RKLLKSI
+790 RKLLKAI

-802 YEGKNVP
+802 YEGKNLP
-809 EGKKSYALSFQFQDE
+809 EGKKSYAVSFQFQDE

-833 DKVMSKIIN
+833 DKVMSKIISS
-842 TLDKELGAK
+842 LEKELGAQ

>member
-1 MSHNIKIWLYKVN
+1 
-14 YIVGVFVTFK
+14 
-24 FNFKYFCRLNY
+24 
-35 NKNRRMKIS
+35 MKIS

-51 INTSTSLSAGSDI
+51 IDVKVN
-64 DPEKISEILT
+64 PENISEILT

-82 MEKIQTVKGG
+82 MQKIQTIKGG
-92 LEGLVIGE
+92 LEGLVVGE

-110 DKLNCTTINIGGD
+110 DKLNLTTINIGV
-123 EPLSIVCGASNLE
+123 EEVLNIVCGASNLE

-144 TIGTTLYSDEDSFK
+144 TIGTTLYSGDDSFK

-190 LDPTT
+190 LDASTA
-195 VVGTLAKDHF
+195 VGTLAKAYF
-205 NIEADYELEI
+205 NIEDDYELEI
-215 GLTPNRADASGHIGV
+215 GLTPNRADATGHIGV
-230 ARDLVAVLGQS
+230 ARDLVAVLGQK

-247 KPSVDEFKV
+247 KPSVDDFKV
-256 DNNDL
+256 DNADL
-261 NITVEVEDAELCPRY
+261 NITVEVEDAELCKRY
-276 SGVTISGL
+276 SGVTINNITIK
-284 EVKDSP
+284 ESP
-290 DWLKNRLLSIGLTPI
+290 DWLKNRLLSIGLTPV

-311 TNFVLHETGQPLHA
+311 TNFVMHETGQPLHA
-325 FDAAKIV
+325 FDVAKIK
-332 GNKVVVKTV
+332 GNKVIVKTV
-341 ANKTKFTTLDDTDR
+341 ADKTKFTTLDDTER

-363 ICNAENAM
+363 ICNTEDGM
-371 CIAGVFGGSESG
+371 CIAGVFGGSDSG
-383 VSNSTTSIFIESAY
+383 VSKTTTSIFLESAY
-397 FNAVSVRKSAK
+397 FDAVSVRKSAK

-431 ALKRAANLIKEVA
+431 ALKRAANLIKEVS
-444 GGFISS
+444 GGTVSS

-456 PTPIENFEFDF
+456 PTPIEDF
-467 SYDNCDRTIGQA
+467 SIDFSFDNCDKVIGQK
-479 IDRSVIKKILT
+479 IDRTVIKKILI
-490 DLEIEIVSES
+490 DLEIQILEEN

-530 YNNIVLPDVLKSSLP
+530 YNNIVLPDVLKSSLS

-551 KEKVTNLVSDLLVSN
+551 KEKVTNLISDLLVSN
-566 GFNEMLSN
+566 GFNEILNN
-574 SLTNA
+574 SLTKA
-579 DYYKNTA
+579 DYYKETA

-591 IKNPLSIELDV
+591 IKNPLSKDLDV

-643 EYSHLSMFIS
+643 EHSHLSMFIS
-653 GASTNENWDTPNA
+653 GASVNENWDTANT
-666 GDVNFYQLK
+666 GDVNFYQIK
-675 GIVNT
+675 GVVNT

-687 DKFNVRTEDSDLAC
+687 NKFNVRTEESELTC
-701 LAYGLKYKVNNI
+701 LDYGLKYKVNNI

-723 TTQKQFAINNEVF
+723 ATQKQFDINNEVF
-736 YVIFNYDNFIKLV
+736 YVIFNYDNLIKLV

-757 EVSKLPSMRRDLALL
+757 EVSKFPAVRRDLALL
-772 IDKAVTYDS
+772 IDKAVAYSS
-781 IKELASKQE
+781 IQELASKQDK
-790 RKLLKSI
+790 KLLKAI

-802 YEGKNVP
+802 YEGKNLP
-809 EGKKSYALSFQFQDE
+809 EGKKSYAVSFQFQDE
-824 NKTLVDKQI
+824 TKTLVEKQI
-833 DKVMSKIIN
+833 DKVMTKI
-842 TLDKELGAK
+842 
-851 LR
+851 

>member
-1 MSHNIKIWLYKVN
+1 
-14 YIVGVFVTFK
+14 
-24 FNFKYFCRLNY
+24 
-35 NKNRRMKIS
+35 MKIS

-51 INTSTSLSAGSDI
+51 ISVDI
-64 DPEKISEILT
+64 DPEKISDVLT

-82 MEKIQTVKGG
+82 MQKIQTIKGG

-100 VLTKEKHPDA
+100 ILTKEKHPDA
-110 DKLNCTTINIGGD
+110 DKLNCTTINIGGE
-123 EPLSIVCGASNLE
+123 EPLDIVCGAPNVA
-136 VGQKVVVA
+136 VGQKVVIA
-144 TIGTTLYSDEDSFK
+144 TIGTTLYAGDDSFK

-190 LDPTT
+190 LDDSV

-205 NIEADYELEI
+205 KIEDDYELEI
-215 GLTPNRADASGHIGV
+215 GLTPNRADATGHIGV
-230 ARDLVAVLGQS
+230 ARDLVAVLGQK
-241 QEINLV
+241 QEIKLV

-256 DNNDL
+256 DNTDL
-261 NITVEVEDAELCPRY
+261 NITVEIEDAELCPRY

-284 EVKDSP
+284 TIKESP

-325 FDAAKIV
+325 FDAAKII
-332 GNKVVVKTV
+332 GNKIIVKT
-341 ANKTKFTTLDDTDR
+341 AADKTKFTTLDDTER
-355 ELSEDDLM
+355 ELSVDDLM
-363 ICNAENAM
+363 ICNVENEM
-371 CIAGVFGGSESG
+371 CIAGVFGGSKSG
-383 VSNSTTSIFIESAY
+383 VSNSTTNIFIESAY

-431 ALKRAANLIKEVA
+431 ALKRAASLIKEVA
-444 GGFISS
+444 GGNISS
-450 EIVDVY
+450 EIIDIY
-456 PTPIENFEFDF
+456 PTSIENFAIDF
-467 SYDNCDRTIGQA
+467 SFDNCDRLIGQA
-479 IDRSVIKKILT
+479 IDRDVIKKILT
-490 DLEIEIVSES
+490 DLEIEIIAEDRNSL
-500 GDQLKLSVPPFKVD
+500 QLSVPPFKVD

-530 YNNIVLPDVLKSSLP
+530 YNNIVLPDVLKSSLS

-551 KEKVTNLVSDLLVSN
+551 KEKVTNIISDLLVSN

-574 SLTNA
+574 SLTKS
-579 DYYKNTA
+579 DYYKETT

-591 IKNPLSIELDV
+591 IKNPLSKDLDV
-602 LRQSMVYDG
+602 LRQSMLFDG

-643 EYSHLSMFIS
+643 EHNHLSLFIS
-653 GASTNENWDTPNA
+653 GASTNENWDTTNV
-666 GDVNFYQLK
+666 GEVNFYQIK
-675 GIVNT
+675 GIVNA

-687 DKFNVRTEDSDLAC
+687 NKFNVRTEESDLAC
-701 LAYGLKYKVNNI
+701 LEYGLKHKVNNI

-723 TTQKQFAINNEVF
+723 TNQKQFDINNEIF

-757 EVSKLPSMRRDLALL
+757 EVSKFPAMRRDLALL
-772 IDKAVTYDS
+772 IDKAVSYSS

-790 RKLLKSI
+790 RKLLKAI

-802 YEGKNVP
+802 YEGKNLP
-809 EGKKSYALSFQFQDE
+809 EGKKSYAVSFQFQDE

-842 TLDKELGAK
+842 SLEKELDAQ